1 MIFKIIS
8 SLLFPFFKEA
18 IFGRNIDP
26 DVDRV
31 SKKSISQK
39 ITDFFMRSHR
49 ATSSLII
56 FSLLALFTCVIS
68 IKKIASIAI
77 AKEPLC
83 QDGAGAGI
91 TAQSVVD
98 IKNPLAIPD
107 NVEDTRREI
116 IHRLKK

>member
-1 MIFKIIS
+1 MIFRIIS

-18 IFGRNIDP
+18 IFGRNVDP

-31 SKKSISQK
+31 SKKSIYQK

-83 QDGAGAGI
+83 QDSAGAGI

-98 IKNPLAIPD
+98 VKNPLAIPD